1 MGMVTETCKWGF
13 CSIKPG
19 RQAFSAS
26 GWLGLA
32 WQRKWDSNSALVV
45 SWRRPGMPL
54 HGARV
59 ELARGDEGL
68 AGAHGV
74 GRRVLLGVC
83 LHGDEATDC
92 CQGIGTPSES
102 DWGT

>member
-1 MGMVTETCKWGF
+1 
-13 CSIKPG
+13 
-19 RQAFSAS
+19 
-26 GWLGLA
+26 
-32 WQRKWDSNSALVV
+32 
-45 SWRRPGMPL
+45 MPL

-83 LHGDEATDC
+83 LHGDK
-92 CQGIGTPSES
+92 GTPSES